1 MLSHFINTIERG
13 KDGHSSSLDSDRTL
27 IAIASIAVLLTVCFS
42 LLAVSDYSDAGSTAS
57 GTCGDNL
64 TWELNDGTL
73 TISGTGS
80 MKDYGWGNAPWYPY
94 EAEIKST
101 IIGDSVTS
109 IGKYA
114 FYGCTGLTSVTIPNG
129 VTSIGDYA
137 FYGCTGLTSIAIPD
151 SVTIISDDAFLRC
164 TSLESFVV
172 SDDNTKYC
180 SEDGVLF
187 EKDMKK
193 LLQYPAG
200 KSNTSYTLPG
210 SVVEIGSTAF
220 TGCKYLISI
229 DTSESNTEYKSINGI
244 LYDKSG
250 KILVVC
256 PGGLESFVVPSD
268 TGSISYGAFS
278 GNIKEIKFAESS
290 VVRLDEGA
298 FLDCRNLEK
307 IIIEEGAKVTFSMD
321 SIMYLDNIEHTI
333 HIVAPEGYEIPSTS
347 LVGNVSIVYDQ
358 HENGSND
365 NGFPVH
371 YIGIGAIAILAIAGI
386 VFAIRRKG

>member
-1 MLSHFINTIERG
+1 S
-13 KDGHSSSLDSDRTL
+13 
-27 IAIASIAVLLTVCFS
+27 IAI
-42 LLAVSDYSDAGSTAS
+42 
-57 GTCGDNL
+57 
-64 TWELNDGTL
+64 
-73 TISGTGS
+73 
-80 MKDYGWGNAPWYPY
+80 P
-94 EAEIKST
+94 
-101 IIGDSVTS
+101 DSVTIIS
-109 IGKYA
+109 DDA
-114 FYGCTGLTSVTIPNG
+114 FCGCTGLTSVTIPNSVTSIG
-129 VTSIGDYA
+129 DYAFCGCTGLTSVTIPNSVTSIGYDAFCGCTGLTSIAIPDSVTIISDDAFCGCTGLTSVTIPNSVTSIGDYA
-137 FYGCTGLTSIAIPD
+137 FYGCTGLTSIAIPG

-200 KSNTSYTLPG
+200 KSNTSYTLPD

-220 TGCKYLISI
+220 TGCESLISI

-244 LYDKSG
+244 LYDKGG

-307 IIIEEGAKVTFSMD
+307 IIIEEGAKVIFSMD
-321 SIMYLDNIEHTI
+321 SIAYLDNSEHTI
-333 HIVAPEGYEIPSTS
+333 HVVAPEGYEIPSTS

-371 YIGIGAIAILAIAGI
+371 YIGIGAVAILAIAGI